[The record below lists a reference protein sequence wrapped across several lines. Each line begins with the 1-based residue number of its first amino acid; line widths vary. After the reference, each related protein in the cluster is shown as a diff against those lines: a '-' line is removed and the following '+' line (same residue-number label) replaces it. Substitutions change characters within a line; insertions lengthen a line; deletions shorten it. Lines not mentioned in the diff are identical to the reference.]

1 MIRNFAAAAIIG
13 AGVAFLAGCSVPEQS
28 SMYAPYPPGGADQM
42 TGQDQFCG
50 ALGTCTPENTA
61 PYAMRGNVGS
71 Y

>member
-1 MIRNFAAAAIIG
+1 MIRNIAAAAII
-13 AGVAFLAGCSVPEQS
+13 AGVSFLAGCAVPQQS
-28 SMYAPYPPGGADQM
+28 SNYTPYPPGGADEM

-50 ALGTCTPENTA
+50 ALGSCTPDSDA